1 MIDGDESGNHEHHS
15 ISHPVSHR
23 CWSLRLAPER
33 QIFYC
38 FLLLLRSMC
47 SVQGSIQVNSNNM
60 SILCHIHA
68 IRKQKAEAL
77 WLVMARLSGSH
88 SSARPGKIAWN
99 GKLYQAESGHK
110 AVPCRHINQE
120 REQKERERER
130 WSTGHVGYEDKSWFF
145 FFLFLVLP
153 SIILCLLYGPMG
165 GRRWYKAQR
174 MGSTSAEYVTE

>member
-130 WSTGHVGYEDKSWFF
+130 DGPLDMWAMRTKVGFF
-145 FFLFLVLP
+145 FFFFWF
-153 SIILCLLYGPMG
+153 C
-165 GRRWYKAQR
+165 RQ
-174 MGSTSAEYVTE
+174 